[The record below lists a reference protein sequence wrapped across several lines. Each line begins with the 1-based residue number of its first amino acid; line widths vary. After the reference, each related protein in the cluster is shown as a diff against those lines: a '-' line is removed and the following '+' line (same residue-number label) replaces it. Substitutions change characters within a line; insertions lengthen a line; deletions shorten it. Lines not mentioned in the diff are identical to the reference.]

1 MEVDNFEKI
10 KILGEG
16 TYGKCYLVINR
27 TNQELCVLKQIEI
40 FGMSEEE
47 INEAV
52 REAHI
57 LEALNHP
64 FIVKFL
70 GSFQTKEGYLNII
83 MAYADGGDLSQKI
96 KEMRGK

>member
-1 MEVDNFEKI
+1 MEVDSFEKI

-16 TYGKCYLVINR
+16 TYGKCYLVVDR
-27 TNQELCVLKQIEI
+27 KSQELCVLKQIEI

-57 LEALNHP
+57 L
-64 FIVKFL
+64 
-70 GSFQTKEGYLNII
+70 
-83 MAYADGGDLSQKI
+83 
-96 KEMRGK
+96 